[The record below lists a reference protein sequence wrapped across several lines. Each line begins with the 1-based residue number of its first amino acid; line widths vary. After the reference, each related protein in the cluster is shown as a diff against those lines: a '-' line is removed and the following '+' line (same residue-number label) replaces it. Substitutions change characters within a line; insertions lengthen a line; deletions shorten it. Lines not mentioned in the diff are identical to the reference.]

1 MRKLLIGLVCFAG
14 SIFCQAQSLE
24 IEQLRKQIQEY
35 PQQDTARVNLLIKI
49 CFSSPTIPA
58 EELEKYAA
66 EALSLS
72 RKLKYADGEGFAL
85 VIESNING
93 LKRNLEA
100 SFAQVEK
107 ADSIAKKTNN
117 LELQA
122 RVYLGLR
129 LYYYRTN
136 DNRKALTWGLKAEEL
151 ALQLGN
157 IELVETAQRA
167 IAIIYSNLG
176 NYGQALDY
184 NMKSLKNAEKLNNQT
199 RLYNATNSL
208 AQLYTLIGE
217 YEKSNEYLLKLIDL
231 HNQLKLGNTE
241 LSNLYNGLGE
251 NYRLNK
257 KYPEAI
263 VEYNRAINI
272 AASEEESIVFLS
284 NIADVYL
291 RMDSLNLALQYG
303 YESQSLAKKSGDNS
317 IDAWIFGILARAH
330 VKQSNPDSAI
340 FYAEKGYAL
349 GVQTGYM
356 EDMRDNSGVL
366 SEAYALKNDYR
377 KAYDYYK
384 TYISY
389 LDSMTTAE
397 VQNKATMM
405 EYNFE
410 MEKKEDEISLLNEQK
425 TAQKNFLISALVV
438 LGLILITVFLLL
450 RNNRLKQ
457 KANLLLQQQK
467 LEIDEK
473 ASQLAIQ
480 KESLEKSY
488 QNVELLG
495 EIGRKIT
502 SSLSVDQII
511 GTIYQNVNG
520 LMDASVFGIGIY
532 HETSRSL
539 DFPATFENGQALPP
553 YSNSLADQNRLAAI
567 CFNSQEEI
575 VINDVRQEYGKYLQQ
590 MPKATEGQV
599 PTSLIYL
606 PLIVKDRRFGVL
618 TVQSFRPNAFSD
630 YHLYMLRTVAL
641 YAGIALEN
649 AESFDQLSEAL
660 NSLQET
666 QAQLI
671 QSEKMASLGELTA
684 GIAHEIKNPL
694 NFVNNFA
701 DLSIELVEEMK
712 EELENGNTEEALS
725 LASDIKDN
733 LAKIHQH
740 GGRADRIVKSMLL
753 HSRGGSG
760 QMEPTDINGKIREFS
775 NLAFHGMRAG
785 NKAIN
790 VEINLNLDEKI
801 GEIPLFTDDFNRVIL
816 NLCNNAFDAMR
827 EKGEEA
833 SSKSAGYKPLLTIS
847 SKKLEK
853 GVGLIFE
860 DNGPGIPE
868 EIKDK
873 ILQPF
878 FTTKKGTEGTGLGLS
893 ITHDIIKRHNG
904 NLEIYSKEGEQ
915 TQFIIF
921 LPTLN

>member
-14 SIFCQAQSLE
+14 SIFCQAQSFE
-24 IEQLRKQIQEY
+24 IERLKTELEKSTAS
-35 PQQDTARVNLLIKI
+35 DTARVNLLIKI
-49 CFSSPTIPA
+49 LLASPRVSV
-58 EELEKYAA
+58 EDFNRYNE
-66 EALSLS
+66 EALRLS
-72 RKLKYADGEGFAL
+72 EMLAYEVGIGHAKLNQARIA
-85 VIESNING
+85 IINND
-93 LKRNLEA
+93 KVEA
-100 SFAQVEK
+100 QRFLAQ
-107 ADSIAKKTNN
+107 ADSLAKKT
-117 LELQA
+117 EDPILQFW
-122 RVYLGLR
+122 VYLRFSSFEGNSD
-129 LYYYRTN
+129 YR
-136 DNRKALTWGLKAEEL
+136 RSLPWLQKAEEL
-151 ALQLGN
+151 AMEINNHRLMAQAQLEFANNNNLMGN
-157 IELVETAQRA
+157 YASSMEYSFKSLENAK
-167 IAIIYSNLG
+167 IAEDNRIIYSS
-176 NYGQALDY
+176 Y
-184 NMKSLKNAEKLNNQT
+184 
-199 RLYNATNSL
+199 NSL
-208 AQLYTLIGE
+208 GSLYVLIGE
-217 YEKSNEYLLKLIDL
+217 YDKATEYLNDLIKLHKEL
-231 HNQLKLGNTE
+231 GYGNTQ
-241 LSNLYNGLGE
+241 LADIYNGLGE
-251 NYRLNK
+251 NYRL
-257 KYPEAI
+257 
-263 VEYNRAINI
+263 
-272 AASEEESIVFLS
+272 SG
-284 NIADVYL
+284 D
-291 RMDSLNLALQYG
+291 M
-303 YESQSLAKKSGDNS
+303 SQSLVNYNLSLQYAVTPLDSLLPLSNMADTYVRMDRLDSAFQAGYSSLTLAKKNKEISVYG
-317 IDAWIFGILARAH
+317 WIYGILSRAH
-330 VKQSNPDSAI
+330 LKQNNLDSALY
-340 FYAEKGYAL
+340 YASL
-349 GVQTGYM
+349 GFEMGQEIGIM
-356 EDMRDNSGVL
+356 EDLRDNALSL
-366 SEAYALKNDYR
+366 SEAYARKNDF
-377 KAYDYYK
+377 KNALFYYQNH
-384 TYISY
+384 ISY
-389 LDSMTTAE
+389 RDRMLSAE
-397 VQNKATMM
+397 VKNKSTVL
-405 EYNFE
+405 EHNFQ
-410 MEKKEDEISLLNEQK
+410 MQQKEDEIALLNEQK
-425 TAQKNFLISALVV
+425 KAQQNFLLSALIV
-438 LGLILITVFLLL
+438 LGLILIAAFLLI
-450 RNNRLKQ
+450 RNIRQKQRANRLL
-457 KANLLLQQQK
+457 NQQK

-473 ASQLAIQ
+473 ATQLAIQ

-532 HETSRSL
+532 HETTRSL
-539 DFPATFENGQALPP
+539 DFPATYENGQALPP

-649 AESFDQLSEAL
+649 AESFDQLGEAL

-712 EELENGNTEEALS
+712 EELENGNTEEAIS
-725 LASDIKDN
+725 LANDIKDN

-760 QMEPTDINGKIREFS
+760 QMESTDINGKIREFS

-801 GEIPLFTDDFNRVIL
+801 GEIPLYADDFNRVIL

-904 NLEIYSKEGEQ
+904 NLEIHSIEGEQ